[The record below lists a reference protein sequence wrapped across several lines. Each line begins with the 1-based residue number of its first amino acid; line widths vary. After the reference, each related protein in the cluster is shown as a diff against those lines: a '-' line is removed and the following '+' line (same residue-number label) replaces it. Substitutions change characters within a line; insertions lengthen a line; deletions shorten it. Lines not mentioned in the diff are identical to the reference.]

1 MALVYRLEKLNF
13 NGPLDLLLKLLEKNK
28 VDIYDIPIA
37 EITAQYMEYV
47 RNLEGEDLDI
57 VSDFL
62 VMAATL
68 LSIKARMLLPREVD
82 QETGEEIDPRTELV
96 ERLLEYKEFRYISG
110 ELCKLEDQ
118 AAGYLYGK
126 ERIPA
131 EVQDYKAPVDLEE
144 LLQGVSLQDLKR
156 VFLEVLARKEEKV
169 DRVRSDFGVIKR
181 ERISLSARIGSVLNY
196 TRKHRNFSFRQ
207 MLGQAEGRMEV
218 VVTFLALLELMKMGK
233 VQVCQKDTFS
243 DIEVHATKETDTEDL
258 DLRDLEDV

>member
-1 MALVYRLEKLNF
+1 MVADNTKILTAEQEQQLRA
-13 NGPLDLLLKLLEKNK
+13 
-28 VDIYDIPIA
+28 PID
-37 EITAQYMEYV
+37 EYV
-47 RNLEGEDLDI
+47 GGI
-57 VSDFL
+57 Q
-62 VMAATL
+62 
-68 LSIKARMLLPREVD
+68 KK
-82 QETGEEIDPRTELV
+82 IDALRADGTDKV
-96 ERLLEYKEFRYISG
+96 LEYQSA
-110 ELCKLEDQ
+110 LE
-118 AAGYLYGK
+118 
-126 ERIPA
+126 
-131 EVQDYKAPVDLEE
+131 
-144 LLQGVSLQDLKR
+144 DLKR

-258 DLRDLEDV
+258 DLRDLEDA

>member
-1 MALVYRLEKLNF
+1 MNRNGNILLIALLGIVIGVLLSVTTGKFYSLNRKFDGDYNRWRKLNLILEQVEG
-13 NGPLDLLLKLLEKNK
+13 NYVDTIDMKKMTDAAVVAALSELDPHS
-28 VDIYDIPIA
+28 VY
-37 EITAQYMEYV
+37 
-47 RNLEGEDLDI
+47 
-57 VSDFL
+57 
-62 VMAATL
+62 
-68 LSIKARMLLPREVD
+68 LP
-82 QETGEEIDPRTELV
+82 
-96 ERLLEYKEFRYISG
+96 
-110 ELCKLEDQ
+110 
-118 AAGYLYGK
+118 
-126 ERIPA
+126 
-131 EVQDYKAPVDLEE
+131 PVDLEE